1 MSPSRFTTS
10 PMMSGAPLTL
20 GQVSRPLAPEAI
32 TRLVMMAPQG
42 LARDRARSPARGGV
56 ASQAAAPD
64 GRMGLI
70 SNKVQAATSHLVLA
84 VITRQ
89 GKLQAMAQVQ
99 AGR

>member
-20 GQVSRPLAPEAI
+20 GQASRPLAPEAI

-42 LARDRARSPARGGV
+42 LARSPARGGV